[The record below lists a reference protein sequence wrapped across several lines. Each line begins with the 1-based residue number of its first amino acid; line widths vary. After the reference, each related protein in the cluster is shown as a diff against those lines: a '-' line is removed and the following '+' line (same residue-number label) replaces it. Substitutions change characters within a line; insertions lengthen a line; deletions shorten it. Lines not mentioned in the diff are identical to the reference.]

1 MPIESLE
8 IEKNENRR
16 QVDFVNFLTTVR
28 INDDVVDVKRP
39 RSFKIFIQVEKTKI
53 DQSRSKL
60 TIVVVKIFVQNCSNM
75 TVKNR
80 RQKKSNFE
88 ISSKLG
94 T

>member
-39 RSFKIFIQVEKTKI
+39 RSLKIFIQFEKTKI
-53 DQSRSKL
+53 AEKAG
-60 TIVVVKIFVQNCSNM
+60 IF
-75 TVKNR
+75 
-80 RQKKSNFE
+80 KKQCFGH
-88 ISSKLG
+88 I